1 MYGLSAALGKAGAA
15 VGTQVFK
22 PILAA
27 LEDRTG
33 DVLKAQG
40 YIFIIGSCI
49 SILGGILVVLFVSIY
64 PSTCHLFANQPRK
77 QLGASN
83 E

>member
-27 LEDRTG
+27 LEDRTS

-40 YIFIIGSCI
+40 YIFIIGPCI
-49 SILGGILVVLFVSIY
+49 SILGGILIVLFVVYILLHVTFLLTSRE
-64 PSTCHLFANQPRK
+64 N
-77 QLGASN
+77 N
-83 E
+83 

>member
-40 YIFIIGSCI
+40 YIFIIGPCI
-49 SILGGILVVLFVSIY
+49 SILGGILIVLFVVYILLHVTFLLTSRE
-64 PSTCHLFANQPRK
+64 N
-77 QLGASN
+77 N
-83 E
+83 

>member
-33 DVLKAQG
+33 DVLKA
-40 YIFIIGSCI
+40 
-49 SILGGILVVLFVSIY
+49 
-64 PSTCHLFANQPRK
+64 
-77 QLGASN
+77 
-83 E
+83 